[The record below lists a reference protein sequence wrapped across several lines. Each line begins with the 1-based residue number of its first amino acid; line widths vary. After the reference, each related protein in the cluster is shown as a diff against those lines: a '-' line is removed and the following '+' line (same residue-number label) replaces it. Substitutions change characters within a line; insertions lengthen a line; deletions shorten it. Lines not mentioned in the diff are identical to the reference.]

1 MLARACVLTQGGA
14 VGIFLGG
21 TTKSY
26 YGLDSCTEENP
37 ILCVPLEKIFAE
49 ISDKGAWGTLA
60 CGAAV
65 VQLAW
70 RVRQS

>member
-1 MLARACVLTQGGA
+1 MCVLTQGGA

-49 ISDKGAWGTLA
+49 ISDKGAWA
-60 CGAAV
+60 R
-65 VQLAW
+65 W
-70 RVRQS
+70 RVEQLSCSWRGV